1 MKRLHGLILGGGLL
15 LAGCGQPA
23 SSPSSAVVPPGPY
36 ADGVDHSWTASV
48 ADGQRL
54 YSAFSQGLKTQGF
67 GIGLKITATS
77 GWGPIEINSSNGET
91 AQFDGRP
98 LSIGGQTYA
107 TGLGLHA
114 DSEIHIQATGLVTPA
129 CTRFQAEVGIDDEVG
144 DLGSVTFQI
153 FGDGEKLY
161 DSGELT
167 GAMGSEHVD
176 IPLGGK
182 SDLRFVTLKGAN
194 NYYDHADWAGARLV
208 CVADVPQNKRPVI
221 TSVTGNRQIREYTN
235 SGIVLQKATVT
246 MTGQN
251 LQNATIQFGTFGYG
265 TNVLIS
271 ADGTLLSVLSPIA
284 RNLVPMVVATPYGKI
299 NAGTFYDG
307 YGEFR
312 GQVHLLSISAISG
325 PESGGAI
332 VKLQLIGD
340 VHFTPVPADYFD
352 VYDIY
357 FGSKKATNVYL
368 DADGVM
374 TAIAPPGTGDVD
386 VTARCPTSFCYTL
399 PGSTE
404 SIPFIYTP

>member
-1 MKRLHGLILGGGLL
+1 MKRLHGLILGAGLL

-194 NYYDHADWAGARLV
+194 NYYDHADWAGATLA
-208 CVADVPQNKRPVI
+208 CVALAQEDKAPV
-221 TSVTGNRQIREYTN
+221 VTGISGNVELLDPNRPPGSNLGMPT
-235 SGIVLQKATVT
+235 TVT
-246 MTGQN
+246 ITGKN
-251 LQNATIQFGTFGYG
+251 LQGASVNFGYYGAGIDLTINPEG
-265 TNVLIS
+265 TQLTVVAPGQKLNQTPIIVMTSYGKVNAGVFTYIQS
-271 ADGTLLSVLSPIA
+271 AVRPFMHLLGLSP
-284 RNLVPMVVATPYGKI
+284 
-299 NAGTFYDG
+299 
-307 YGEFR
+307 
-312 GQVHLLSISAISG
+312 ISG
-325 PESGGAI
+325 PEIGGTI
-332 VKLQLIGD
+332 VKLNFIGNYNYS
-340 VHFTPVPADYFD
+340 PVGQTYFLVPD
-352 VYDIY
+352 VY
-357 FGSKKATNVYL
+357 FGAIKSTNVYIDSRNVGFKPPAL
-368 DADGVM
+368 AGEVS
-374 TAIAPPGTGDVD
+374 AP
-386 VTARCPTSFCYTL
+386 RL
-399 PGSTE
+399 
-404 SIPFIYTP
+404 